1 MIVSPPR
8 MSSFDWICEHACNKR
23 GMPFD
28 YLSYPWTKGICEA
41 VGQPARERIFFQA
54 GSRLGKTEL
63 GLSLLECGMATAP
76 DIAMIG
82 GPTGDKV
89 EQWIKDRLIPMI
101 ENCLPLRRWL
111 PPPHRRPKDT
121 LHLRHGTIYG
131 AWSGSPT
138 TLGDLDPR
146 YLLGFG
152 DRQVHQ
158 VVSSEEADSLM
169 LLLGAWRRDPQPLRL
184 LREHADGLRQEPHRQ
199 VRPPGHQLPVPCALP
214 CSADGSSSSSWVA
227 GKPSDLV

>member
-1 MIVSPPR
+1 MTGTTLRLSPRTLDAILTPPR
-8 MSSFDWICEHACNKR
+8 INSFDWICEHACNKR

-28 YLSYPWTKGICEA
+28 YLSYPWTKGICEEWDN
-41 VGQPARERIFFQA
+41 PRRERIFFQA

-63 GLSLLECGMATAP
+63 GMSLLECGMATAP
-76 DIAMIG
+76 DIAMMG

-89 EQWIKDRLIPMI
+89 EQWIKDRLTPMI
-101 ENCLPLRRWL
+101 ENCLPLRDWL

-146 YLLGFG
+146 YLLGFEI
-152 DRQVHQ
+152 DKFTKA
-158 VVSSEEADSLM
+158 SSEEADSLM
-169 LLLGAWRRDPQPLRL
+169 LLLERGAEIPNRRVYCESTPTIFGKSRIDKK
-184 LREHADGLRQEPHRQ
+184 
-199 VRPPGHQLPVPCALP
+199 VR
-214 CSADGSSSSSWVA
+214 
-227 GKPSDLV
+227 